1 MTTTGIYIGIDIS
14 KATLEVATCAGR
26 LIEVPNTS
34 AGHVRLLERL
44 RAQSIACVVIESTGI
59 YGRELV
65 RSLHAAGYAVAVV
78 QPGRVRHFALSRN
91 LLAKTDRLDAV
102 MIARF
107 GAEVKPRLWEM
118 PRAPVERLRAI
129 NDRRS
134 QVIDDRVR
142 EENRLEAC
150 RDERIAKDL
159 RASIK
164 RLNKAEEKLDRETA
178 ALIAADAD
186 MAAMS
191 AALQEESGVGPQTS
205 AVLLSQL
212 PELGKVNRQQIS
224 ALAGVAPYN
233 HSSGPK
239 DGRRRIFG
247 GKAQVRR
254 ALYLAAVS
262 GARWNTYLKEFYQR
276 LVAQGKDKKLT
287 LIACARKLI
296 VRLNTIAATALA
308 KRAPQS
314 TVTA

>member
-14 KATLEVATCAGR
+14 KATLEVATCERR
-26 LIEVPNTS
+26 LIEVPNIS
-34 AGHVRLLERL
+34 AGHARLLERL
-44 RAQSIACVVIESTGI
+44 RQQPVACVVIESTGI
-59 YGRELV
+59 YGHELV
-65 RSLHAAGYAVAVV
+65 RALHAAGYAVAVV

-91 LLAKTDRLDAV
+91 MLAKTDRLDAV

-164 RLNKAEEKLDRETA
+164 RLKKAEEKLDRETA
-178 ALIAADAD
+178 DLIATNDD

-191 AALQEESGVGPQTS
+191 EALQETTGVGPQTA

-224 ALAGVAPYN
+224 ALAGVAPYD

-247 GKAQVRR
+247 GKSQVRR

-262 GARWNTYLKEFYQR
+262 ASRWNTHLKEFYQR
-276 LVAQGKDKKLT
+276 LVGQGKDKKLA

-296 VRLNTIAATALA
+296 VRLNTVAAMALA
-308 KRAPQS
+308 KRGP
-314 TVTA
+314 VTMTTA

>member
-14 KATLEVATCAGR
+14 KATLEVATCERR

-134 QVIDDRVR
+134 QIIDDRVR

-191 AALQEESGVGPQTS
+191 AALQEESGVGPQTA

-233 HSSGPK
+233 HSSGPN

-276 LVAQGKDKKLT
+276 LVAQGKDKKLA

-296 VRLNTIAATALA
+296 VRLNTIAAMALA

-314 TVTA
+314 TVAA

>member
-1 MTTTGIYIGIDIS
+1 MTTSGIYIGIDIS
-14 KATLEVATCAGR
+14 KSTLEVATSERR
-26 LIEVPNTS
+26 LVEVPNTS

-44 RAQSIACVVIESTGI
+44 RQQPVACVVIESTGI
-59 YGRELV
+59 YGHELV
-65 RSLHAAGYAVAVV
+65 RALHAAGYPVAVV

-102 MIARF
+102 MLARF
-107 GAEVKPRLWEM
+107 GAEVKPRLWEK

-142 EENRLEAC
+142 EEGRLEAC

-164 RLNKAEEKLDRETA
+164 RLKKAEQQLDRETTT
-178 ALIAADAD
+178 LIAADAD

-191 AALQEESGVGPQTS
+191 AALQEETGVGPQTA

-224 ALAGVAPYN
+224 ALAGVAPYD

-239 DGRRRIFG
+239 EGRRRIFG
-247 GKAQVRR
+247 GKSQVRR

-262 GARWNTYLKEFYQR
+262 ASRWNTHLAEFYQR
-276 LVAQGKDKKLT
+276 LVGQGKDKKLA
-287 LIACARKLI
+287 LVACARKLI
-296 VRLNTIAATALA
+296 VRLNTIAAMTLTQRTQVVAPTA
-308 KRAPQS
+308 
-314 TVTA
+314 